1 MPKLNRLLMNTVEGE
16 ILRPGAEAM
25 KFMFMHDH
33 QQMFGWHDET
43 GKSGLEVALI
53 IIDRLLA
60 PTIEDNAASEVGG
73 LAAELVEKAGHE
85 RLGPFLPQ
93 LLQAV
98 AARLATAET
107 APFIQSLILV
117 FARLSL
123 VGAHDVVEFLA
134 QIEIGGQSGLQ
145 VVMSKWLENSI
156 NFAGYDEIRQKCVG
170 IHQVMGEANLSAVSL
185 LYQSSTV
192 LTTVVLRRLW

>member
-156 NFAGYDEIRQKCVG
+156 NFAGYDEIRQKYVG
-170 IHQVMGEANLSAVSL
+170 KTSNHG
-185 LYQSSTV
+185 
-192 LTTVVLRRLW
+192 RG